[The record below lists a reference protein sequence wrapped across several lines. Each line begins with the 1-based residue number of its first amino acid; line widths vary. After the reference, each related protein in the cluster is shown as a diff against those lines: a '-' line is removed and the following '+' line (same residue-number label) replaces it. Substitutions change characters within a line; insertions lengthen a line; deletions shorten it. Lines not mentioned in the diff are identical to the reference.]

1 MKAIAH
7 AFFVVPALFF
17 SVWPCVANGI
27 IKREIL
33 AVYNSREEPGPS
45 DSRLHKFLEL
55 PLNHLGYSVHYQDAQ
70 DPLPDAVE
78 AGRRFAAVVTWFVDQ
93 GTVTRAYLRWASS
106 VSRSGA
112 KLIILGRVGGDETGQ
127 DLDLANDILG
137 QLGLRYTGDYISST
151 AGVRLL
157 SSDVTAFDFEAKLG
171 NDFRAFPVSVVAKPD
186 VVPILEVGIAGE
198 DSRRLILA
206 ATSAG
211 GGYATLDYE
220 MRHDRNADCIRW
232 LLNPFIFL
240 QRALGRSRWPIPDV
254 TTVSGRRL
262 YFSHID
268 GDGWNNG
275 TRDTRPA
282 SDQKLAAEVLLDD
295 LIAPYPELPVTIA
308 PIASDLMVG
317 EGRGGSLESG
327 AIAQRLFALS
337 QVEVGSHT
345 LTHPFD
351 WSFFADYDRSR
362 EVGVITKAESGADTR
377 VINWFNRLL
386 RGDKALI
393 SGSADTPRAFMS
405 EPFDLQKEVERAIE
419 VTEQF
424 APEGKRVRLYQW
436 SGNARPFADAIKQ
449 ARLSGLRNINGGD
462 SRFDADFPSVAY
474 VAPISRQ
481 VGEERQIYAV
491 NSNENTYTND
501 WTGPFYGYQNLDKTL
516 ANTEEPRR
524 LKGFNVYY
532 HVYSAE
538 RRASLDAVR
547 AMLDLA

>member
-1 MKAIAH
+1 M
-7 AFFVVPALFF
+7 
-17 SVWPCVANGI
+17 
-27 IKREIL
+27 
-33 AVYNSREEPGPS
+33 
-45 DSRLHKFLEL
+45 
-55 PLNHLGYSVHYQDAQ
+55 
-70 DPLPDAVE
+70 
-78 AGRRFAAVVTWFVDQ
+78 RFAI
-93 GTVTRAYLRWASS
+93 RPSS
-106 VSRSGA
+106 S
-112 KLIILGRVGGDETGQ
+112 L
-127 DLDLANDILG
+127 
-137 QLGLRYTGDYISST
+137 
-151 AGVRLL
+151 
-157 SSDVTAFDFEAKLG
+157 
-171 NDFRAFPVSVVAKPD
+171 FPRIHWVQMP
-186 VVPILEVGIAGE
+186 IAGTTPKP
-198 DSRRLILA
+198 RR
-206 ATSAG
+206 
-211 GGYATLDYE
+211 
-220 MRHDRNADCIRW
+220 R
-232 LLNPFIFL
+232 
-240 QRALGRSRWPIPDV
+240 
-254 TTVSGRRL
+254 
-262 YFSHID
+262 
-268 GDGWNNG
+268 
-275 TRDTRPA
+275 
-282 SDQKLAAEVLLDD
+282 
-295 LIAPYPELPVTIA
+295 PYPELPVTIA

-547 AMLDLA
+547 AMLDLARRSKLAPITASQYVDIAEGFFSSNIEVVDDDVWSISNRNALDTVRFDDADTLQVDLARSEGVLGSNRHAGSLYVALDAAAPAVKLTIQDLGNSEHASEVNRPVLRDSRWMIKALSWTSACTFSYNTSGFGRPETTWAVKPSSRYSVRVSAAGVELWSGDAHSDGAGILYLDFPGQGPASLKVAVTCVARATAVLP